1 MTKQE
6 IQPPSFVIA
15 ATLAGHLYRMTLTAK
30 LMLISASN
38 AKGVA
43 ARIGGKALG
52 FRPITDFIVEMANNT
67 IAYANKINQLALSV
81 SRISVVSMRTADG
94 QQRFSKAQKL
104 LSDAT
109 QTTFIDQLIQT
120 SRDAQH
126 DMDLEI
132 NSIIAML
139 ELQLDEVS
147 QCVRG
152 STIVISN
159 SRTEASRA
167 GEFRPYLDS
176 IADNVELATDELRRE
191 IVECRLLIDKLT
203 VLPTSAGSKNN
214 LDTGAL

>member
-1 MTKQE
+1 MTEQE

-67 IAYANKINQLALSV
+67 IAYASKINQLALSV
-81 SRISVVSMRTADG
+81 SRISVVSMRATDA
-94 QQRFSKAQKL
+94 QQRFGRAQKL
-104 LSDAT
+104 LSGTT

-132 NSIIAML
+132 NNIIAML
-139 ELQLDEVS
+139 EQQLDEVN

-176 IADNVELATDELRRE
+176 IADNIEIATDELRRE
-191 IVECRLLIDKLT
+191 ILECRILIDKLS